1 MKLFELYESPV
12 MTGVSNLKSIAAAA
26 TSGSDAAI
34 MLGSEPVTLE
44 YPEARYVYG
53 LYKTALKNGQQEQ
66 FLQMLANPATF
77 DRLMKPMRNMLYRD
91 RSGEM
96 AQAAAQ
102 RIGQPGMQEDAPMAT
117 PDQPAPTN
125 TNTLKHIV
133 QRFPK
138 EVKDFK
144 MGGEMDEDLYH
155 ALFDY
160 YAMHGEMP
168 YGTMKARDGDPYE
181 WVTQRFDRDVNDY
194 VTEAKI
200 AYKKLITEGY
210 TPPLLPIA
218 KPLNSDGAKAKKAK
232 ARQMFIAKRDAF
244 LKKQKEKE
252 QGVVSERWDDDDD
265 DWYGF
270 NDKTRKT
277 GLGTTVTKTSGGMV
291 HKGKYGS
298 EYQGDDGDEDDFDA
312 WGNKKPA
319 AKKRDAEAK
328 AAAKAAAVPKTRG
341 RPSAAIQT
349 TDSGT
354 SVNDYA
360 TWYRKVKR
368 SHEGAK
374 VIGSRNKAVA
384 VVQKGNKNYVAGEWG
399 GSKGDI
405 STKLAKT
412 VSSASLSADFKSA
425 RGRPKKVREFIENL
439 RHVAEAKN
447 HMDETEYNTY
457 SGWRA
462 ACKRAGA
469 DKFDGDRDI
478 CQALKG
484 GKGVGEWDGAVGT
497 VYDDAHKKAAK

>member
-1 MKLFELYESPV
+1 
-12 MTGVSNLKSIAAAA
+12 MTGVSNLKSIANAA
-26 TSGSDAAI
+26 TSGSEAAI
-34 MLGSEPVTLE
+34 MLAGEPVTLE
-44 YPEARYVYG
+44 YPEARFIYG
-53 LYKTALKNGQQEQ
+53 LYKKSLQNGQQEQ
-66 FLQMLANPATF
+66 FLQMLANPASF
-77 DRLMKPMRNMLYRD
+77 DSLMKPMRNMLYRD

-96 AQAAAQ
+96 AQAAAT
-102 RIGQPGMQEDAPMAT
+102 RIGQPGVKEAAPLAS
-117 PDQPAPTN
+117 PDQPAGN
-125 TNTLKHIV
+125 TETLKHIV

-155 ALFDY
+155 ALYDY

-181 WVTQRFDRDVNDY
+181 WVNMRFDRDVNDY
-194 VTEAKI
+194 VAEAKQ
-200 AYKKLITEGY
+200 AYKKLITEG
-210 TPPLLPIA
+210 
-218 KPLNSDGAKAKKAK
+218 KK
-232 ARQMFIAKRDAF
+232 
-244 LKKQKEKE
+244 
-252 QGVVSERWDDDDD
+252 VVSERYDDDDD

-270 NDKTRKT
+270 NDKSRKT
-277 GLGTTVTKTSGGMV
+277 GMGTTVTKTSTGVV

-298 EYQGDDGDEDDFDA
+298 EYQGDDGDEDDFDS

-328 AAAKAAAVPKTRG
+328 VAAKAAGPARGRG
-341 RPSAAIQT
+341 RPSAAMAQ
-349 TDSGT
+349 TDSGI
-354 SVNDYA
+354 SVNDYD

-368 SHEGAK
+368 SHAGAK
-374 VIGSRNKAVA
+374 VVGSRNKAVA
-384 VVQKGNKNYVAGEWG
+384 VVQKGTKNFVAGEWG

-405 STKLAKT
+405 ASKLAKT
-412 VSSASLSADFKSA
+412 VSAASLAADFKSA

-439 RHVAEAKN
+439 RYVVEAKN
-447 HMDETEYNTY
+447 HMGETEYNTY

-469 DKFDGDRDI
+469 DNFDGDRDI
-478 CQALKG
+478 CQARKG

>member
-144 MGGEMDEDLYH
+144 MGGDMDEDLYH

-194 VTEAKI
+194 VTEAKT
-200 AYKKLITEGY
+200 AYKKLITEG
-210 TPPLLPIA
+210 
-218 KPLNSDGAKAKKAK
+218 KKA
-232 ARQMFIAKRDAF
+232 
-244 LKKQKEKE
+244 
-252 QGVVSERWDDDDD
+252 VVSERWDDDDD

-277 GLGTTVTKTSGGMV
+277 GMGTTVTKTASGVV

-298 EYQGDDGDEDDFDA
+298 EYQGDDGDEDDFDS

-328 AAAKAAAVPKTRG
+328 AAAKAAAVPKAKG
-341 RPSAAIQT
+341 RPSAAVQA
-349 TDSGT
+349 TDTGEKIT
-354 SVNDYA
+354 DYRLWYHKSKRMHPERKIVGSA
-360 TWYRKVKR
+360 T
-368 SHEGAK
+368 
-374 VIGSRNKAVA
+374 KAVA
-384 VVQKGNKNYVAGEWG
+384 VVPKGAKFAIIGSWDAGS
-399 GSKGDI
+399 GSLDKKAG
-405 STKLAKT
+405 K
-412 VSSASLSADFKSA
+412 VMSADQLAAFKSA
-425 RGRPKKVREFIENL
+425 KGRPKKVREFIENL

-447 HMDETEYNTY
+447 HMGETEYNTY

>member
-1 MKLFELYESPV
+1 MKLFELYENNT
-12 MTGVSNLKSIAAAA
+12 MTGVSNLKSIANAA
-26 TSGSDAAI
+26 TSGSEAAV
-34 MLGSEPVTLE
+34 MLGGEPVTLE
-44 YPEARYVYG
+44 YQEARFIYG
-53 LYKTALKNGQQEQ
+53 LYKKALQNGQQEQ
-66 FLQMLANPATF
+66 FLQMLANPASF
-77 DRLMKPMRNMLYRD
+77 DSLMKPMRNMLYRD

-102 RIGQPGMQEDAPMAT
+102 RIGQPGVKEAAPMA
-117 PDQPAPTN
+117 APTN
-125 TNTLKHIV
+125 SDTLKHIV

-138 EVKDFK
+138 EVRDFVA
-144 MGGEMDEDLYH
+144 GNDDMDTDLYH
-155 ALFDY
+155 SLFDY
-160 YAMHGEMP
+160 YSMHGEMP
-168 YGTMKARDGDPYE
+168 YGVAKARDGDPFE
-181 WVTQRFDRDVNDY
+181 WVTQRFDQDVHDY
-194 VTEAKI
+194 ITEAKI
-200 AYKKLITEGY
+200 AYKKLITEG
-210 TPPLLPIA
+210 
-218 KPLNSDGAKAKKAK
+218 KKA
-232 ARQMFIAKRDAF
+232 
-244 LKKQKEKE
+244 
-252 QGVVSERWDDDDD
+252 VVERYDDEDD

-270 NDKTRKT
+270 NDKSRKT
-277 GLGTTVTKTSGGMV
+277 GMGTTVTKTAGGMV

-298 EYQGDDGDEDDFDA
+298 EYQGDDGDEDDFDS
-312 WGNKKPA
+312 WGNKKPS

-328 AAAKAAAVPKTRG
+328 VAAKAAAPVRGRG
-341 RPSAAIQT
+341 RPSAAMAQ

-374 VIGSRNKAVA
+374 VVGSRNKAVA

-405 STKLAKT
+405 TSKLAKT
-412 VSSASLSADFKSA
+412 VSAASLAADFKSA

-439 RHVAEAKN
+439 RYVVEAKN
-447 HMDETEYNTY
+447 HMGETEYNTY
-457 SGWRA
+457 SSWRA

>member
-34 MLGSEPVTLE
+34 MLGNEPVTLE

-102 RIGQPGMQEDAPMAT
+102 RIGQPGMQEAAPLAT
-117 PDQPAPTN
+117 PDQPEPTN

-144 MGGEMDEDLYH
+144 MGEEMDSDLYH

-168 YGTMKARDGDPYE
+168 YGVAKARDGDPFD

-200 AYKKLITEGY
+200 AYKKLITEG
-210 TPPLLPIA
+210 
-218 KPLNSDGAKAKKAK
+218 KKK
-232 ARQMFIAKRDAF
+232 
-244 LKKQKEKE
+244 
-252 QGVVSERWDDDDD
+252 VVAERLDDED

-328 AAAKAAAVPKTRG
+328 AVAKATAVPKTRG
-341 RPSAAIQT
+341 RPSAAVQT
-349 TDSGT
+349 TDGGEQIS
-354 SVNDYA
+354 DYRLWYHKSKRMHPERKIVGSA
-360 TWYRKVKR
+360 TR
-368 SHEGAK
+368 
-374 VIGSRNKAVA
+374 AVA
-384 VVQKGNKNYVAGEWG
+384 VIP
-399 GSKGDI
+399 KGDKFAI
-405 STKLAKT
+405 IGSWDASSGTLNKKAGKT
-412 VSSASLSADFKSA
+412 MSSAQLADYKSS

-439 RHVAEAKN
+439 RYVVEAKN